1 MPALRP
7 AAHRLVRSRG
17 QKAATCTSRQTTKA
31 SYPKTSHQASVFS
44 RRPSPSEKLARP
56 SPQRNSHCRRRP
68 CPRVKEATKKR
79 GSRKRHL
86 SRPSPRRPSV
96 RRLRARPW
104 RRLGRRHR
112 PTDVLRTSPA
122 PPRESN
128 SGRKTAVSARRPMA
142 GPQQRLDAFGF
153 YLVGLFPRIPLAA
166 NSRRA

>member
-1 MPALRP
+1 MWDGARAPANARTAASGPSSRP
-7 AAHRLVRSRG
+7 FSRP
-17 QKAATCTSRQTTKA
+17 KAATCTSRQTTKA

-122 PPRESN
+122 PPPESN
-128 SGRKTAVSARRPMA
+128 SVRKTAVSARRPMA
-142 GPQQRLDAFGF
+142 GRSKERTRL
-153 YLVGLFPRIPLAA
+153 VSI
-166 NSRRA
+166 